1 MDVLSRTPENADVTE
16 EDGAGDVAERA
27 FSLRLVGPGHAV
39 DVRDFVDLMT
49 GTIAC
54 LRCLEEES
62 GSTVAVVHRLVGLE
76 LGSAAVTIRSESKDD
91 GNSTAREVVAN
102 FERGIGALKESKI
115 DQTPFSA
122 KTRQSFVK
130 IQKPLRRGNQV
141 IEFKGNAEY
150 RLDHTTLVRT
160 RKAKQREIKSIGS
173 VAGRVEALNIHEE
186 MVFYVYP
193 VSGPTRIACRFTEDM
208 FAQVQAAIDRYVAV
222 HGKITYDETGTFPA
236 KVKVDRI
243 EAYEDERPRLKDLF
257 GLVPN
262 LTGGIESA
270 AYVRAM
276 RDAED

>member
-1 MDVLSRTPENADVTE
+1 MTE

-102 FERGIGALKESKI
+102 FERGIGALKESRI
-115 DQTPFSA
+115 DKTPFSA
-122 KTRQSFVK
+122 KTQRFFVN

-150 RLDHTTLVRT
+150 RLDRTTLVRT

-193 VSGPTRIACRFTEDM
+193 VSGPRAACSFAENM
-208 FAQVQAAIDRYVAV
+208 FAQVQAVIGRYVAV
-222 HGKITYDETGTFPA
+222 HGKIDYDETGTFPA

>member
-1 MDVLSRTPENADVTE
+1 MEVLSRTPENADVTE
-16 EDGAGDVAERA
+16 KDGAGDVAERS

-39 DVRDFVDLMT
+39 DVRDFVDLMA

-62 GSTVAVVHRLVGLE
+62 GSTVAVVHRLVDLE
-76 LGSAAVTIRSESKDD
+76 LGSAAVTIRTESKDD
-91 GNSTAREVVAN
+91 RNSTAREVVAN
-102 FERGIGALKESKI
+102 FERGIGALKESRI
-115 DQTPFSA
+115 DKTPFSA
-122 KTRQSFVK
+122 KTRQSFVN
-130 IQKPLRRGNQV
+130 IQKPLRRGSHA

-150 RLDHTTLVRT
+150 RLDRNTLVRT
-160 RKAKQREIKSIGS
+160 RKAKNREIKSIGS
-173 VAGRVEALNIHEE
+173 VAGRVEALSIHGE

-193 VSGPTRIACRFTEDM
+193 VSGPTRVACSFTEKM
-208 FAQVQAAIDRYVAV
+208 FAQVQAAIGRYVAV
-222 HGKITYDETGTFPA
+222 LGKIDYDETGTFP
-236 KVKVDRI
+236 VNVEVNRI

-276 RDAED
+276 RDAEE